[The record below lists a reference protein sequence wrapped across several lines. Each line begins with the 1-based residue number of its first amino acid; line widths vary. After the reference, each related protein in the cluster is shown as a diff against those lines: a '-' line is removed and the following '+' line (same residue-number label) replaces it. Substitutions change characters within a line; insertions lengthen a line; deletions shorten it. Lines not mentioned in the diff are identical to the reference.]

1 MAGLDIHFD
10 ALDDCRTA
18 AKTVAGKFGDLADG
32 YPAKAAD
39 SSIFGKLAGSS
50 ALATAVDLVES
61 TADREFGK
69 AKSLVQSVE
78 RALDLVE
85 SNVRK
90 ANSPS

>member
-1 MAGLDIHFD
+1 MAGLDIHFE
-10 ALDDCRTA
+10 ALDDCRIA
-18 AKTVAGKFGDLADG
+18 AHAVANKFGDLADG
-32 YPAKAAD
+32 FPATAVD

-50 ALATAVDLVES
+50 ALATVVDGVEGV
-61 TADREFGK
+61 TDRECGK

-90 ANSPS
+90 ANDPS

>member
-10 ALDDCRTA
+10 ALDDCRIA
-18 AKTVAGKFGDLADG
+18 AKTVAGKFGDLAEG

-39 SSIFGKLAGSS
+39 SSIFGKLADSS

-90 ANSPS
+90 ANTPS